1 MSDIVKVKAGG
12 VNVEVDKGAFE
23 DVRFMTAMARLSDE
37 TVPENEKMV
46 WYARALEVIFGGNTY
61 AIQCDLAKAHNGR
74 LTQEYFSEFF
84 SELMEQVASK
94 N

>member
-61 AIQCDLAKAHNGR
+61 AIQCNLANAHGGR
-74 LTQEYFSEFF
+74 LTQEDFSEFF

>member
-61 AIQCDLAKAHNGR
+61 AIQCNLANAHSGR
-74 LTQEYFSEFF
+74 LTQEDFSEFF

>member
-12 VNVEVDKGAFE
+12 VSVEVDKGAFE

-74 LTQEYFSEFF
+74 LTQEDFSEFF